1 MPDSKAPP
9 EPVLTQALLSSHW
22 LIFYVFFSA
31 DSELVE
37 FLSEEIAAET
47 SNQKAVTEI
56 PGFVSKKEGA
66 ELIFTKTHGNEK

>member
-1 MPDSKAPP
+1 M
-9 EPVLTQALLSSHW
+9 LC
-22 LIFYVFFSA
+22 IFSA

-47 SNQKAVTEI
+47 TNQKVVTEI

-66 ELIFTKTHGNEK
+66 ELTFTKTHGNEK